1 MNKIINKDTITAAC
15 VTLAV
20 LFLLNRT
27 PVGKALLPVVGPK
40 SA

>member
-1 MNKIINKDTITAAC
+1 MKQFINKDTITAAV

-27 PVGKALLPVVGPK
+27 PVGKVLGPIVGPK
-40 SA
+40 S